1 MNNKLINSYIAI
13 LEEELVPAL
22 GCTEPIAIAYAAA
35 KAREVLGTFP
45 EQALLECSGNLI
57 KNVKSVMIPNT
68 EGLTGLRASLVAG
81 IVGGKAAKKME
92 VLAELT
98 SEHLTVVN
106 KLLAR
111 DFGAVRLLATD
122 VNLHLI
128 VRLRAKADY
137 VTVEI
142 KHDHTNVCKIEK
154 NGQVIYQNG
163 ADETRPLGSFTDHS
177 ILTVKD
183 IYEFANTVPLAKVHE
198 LIAKQI
204 DYNSKIAEEGLTGN
218 YGVHIGQTLLD
229 MGRNESLQAKI
240 KAYAAAASE
249 ARMSGCALPVVT
261 NSGSGNQGIATSIP
275 VIIYAREQG
284 LSEEKLY
291 RALVLSNLLTIHQKT
306 LIGRLSAFCG
316 AVSASCSSGA
326 AITYLAGG
334 SLAEINWT
342 ISNTL
347 ANVPGIICDGAK
359 PSCAAKIASC
369 LDTAYMSHVLAMK
382 GRHYQAGNGILKND
396 IEATIAAVGR
406 IACKGMRTTDTEII
420 NIMLEG

>member
-1 MNNKLINSYIAI
+1 MENKLFNNYIAI
-13 LEEELVPAL
+13 LQEELVPAL

-35 KAREVLGTFP
+35 KAREILGSFP
-45 EQALLECSGNLI
+45 ETALLKCSGNII
-57 KNVKSVMIPNT
+57 KNVKSVTIPNT
-68 EGLTGLRASLVAG
+68 EGLSGLRASMVAG
-81 IVGGKAAKKME
+81 VVGGKADKKME
-92 VLAELT
+92 VLSDLT
-98 SEHLTVVN
+98 REQLTLVRE
-106 KLLAR
+106 LLAS
-111 DFGAVRLLATD
+111 DFCEVQLLATD
-122 VNLHLI
+122 INLHLS
-128 VRLRAKADY
+128 VQLMAKNDY
-137 VTVEI
+137 VIVEI
-142 KHDHTNVCKIEK
+142 KHAHTNVCRIER
-154 NGQVIYQNG
+154 NGKVIYQND
-163 ADETRPLGSFTDHS
+163 ADEMEYSGITTDHS
-177 ILTVKD
+177 VLTVKD
-183 IYEFANTVPLAKVHE
+183 IYEFANTVPLARVHE

-204 DYNSKIAEEGLTGN
+204 DYNIKIAEAGLAGD
-218 YGVHIGQTLLD
+218 YGVHIGQTLLV
-229 MGRNESLQAKI
+229 MGRNEPLPAKM

-249 ARMSGCALPVVT
+249 ARMSGCSLPVVT

-275 VIIYAREQG
+275 VIVYAREQG

-291 RALVLSNLLTIHQKT
+291 RGLVLSNLLTIHQKT

-326 AITYLAGG
+326 AVTYLAGG
-334 SLAEINWT
+334 NLEEINWT

-347 ANVPGIICDGAK
+347 ANVAGIICDGAK